1 MRFCLY
7 WYVHT
12 IGLLITEIHHFLDLP
27 LLFGYFQHLILILNT
42 FLQFLADRK
51 LKGAL
56 KNIAKVKSK
65 DDCVK
70 YYMELCESKVSV
82 TMVTFWAACGASL
95 KPLWYRSV
103 ASLLLS
109 DSDNITQWS

>member
-1 MRFCLY
+1 M
-7 WYVHT
+7 HT
-12 IGLLITEIHHFLDLP
+12 ILIIEIHHFLDLP

-82 TMVTFWAACGASL
+82 TMVSL
-95 KPLWYRSV
+95 SGIALLPLSCCLIV
-103 ASLLLS
+103 IILPSGVKLTIDSCDPVSL
-109 DSDNITQWS
+109 

>member
-1 MRFCLY
+1 MRFCLCL
-7 WYVHT
+7 YVHT
-12 IGLLITEIHHFLDLP
+12 ILIIEIHHFLDLP

>member
-1 MRFCLY
+1 MRFFLY
-7 WYVHT
+7 LYVHT
-12 IGLLITEIHHFLDLP
+12 TLIIEIHHFLDLP
-27 LLFGYFQHLILILNT
+27 LLFGYLISILNT

-82 TMVTFWAACGASL
+82 TMLTLWAPSGASL
-95 KPLWYRSV
+95 KPLWCL
-103 ASLLLS
+103 SLAV
-109 DSDNITQWS
+109 